1 MVNLFES
8 WLQKA
13 EPNPDFNTFSHVS
26 LVESADNRAEVT
38 TALAHRIFVYHND
51 PEEFREYVEKWG
63 YGETL
68 KQLNSRPQKDRTRK
82 GNFGEILA
90 CEYLSSVENFDIPV
104 MRFRWNPNPDE
115 SMRGEDALAFKFSES
130 ENEPSEICVVEAKVQ
145 STLNKTLT
153 GKAVRVQL
161 GDRKF
166 PRSIKFVSSHLR
178 QQGEVEKATAV
189 MEFLNSLSP
198 FIHTRSDFLMLV
210 TGNQP
215 ENPFEVIA
223 EIELADMQL
232 TATHLH
238 LSDLSEFIN
247 ALFEVEIDVDL
258 I

>member
-1 MVNLFES
+1 MTNLFES
-8 WLQKA
+8 WLLKA
-13 EPNPDFNTFSHVS
+13 EPNSDFKTFSHIP
-26 LVESADNRAEVT
+26 LVESTEKRKEIT
-38 TALAHRIFVYHND
+38 SALAHRIFVYHND
-51 PEEFREYVEKWG
+51 PEEFREYIEKWG

-68 KQLNSRPQKDRTRK
+68 KQLNSRPQKDKTRK

-90 CEYLSSVENFDIPV
+90 CEYLSSVENFEIPV

-130 ENEPSEICVVEAKVQ
+130 EDEPSEICVAEAKVQ
-145 STLNKTLT
+145 STFNRTKT
-153 GKAVRVQL
+153 GRAVQVQL

-178 QQGEVEKATAV
+178 QQGEREKAATV

-215 ENPFEVIA
+215 ENPFEVVS
-223 EIELADMQL
+223 EIDLENMRL

-238 LSDLSEFIN
+238 LADLTEFIN
-247 ALFEVEIDVDL
+247 ELFEVEIDADL